1 VWGRIKNLI
10 AHSTIRQKLSV
21 LIAVFVLYPVL
32 VVSFFGYFVYA
43 RDIRNEIVKSLKQ
56 HIESVSN
63 LTIERFGQTRNFA
76 MMLPYD
82 GTLNEL
88 FVRMKNGEESE
99 SSLYRKIIN
108 YLYSKFYSKQEIKAV
123 SFYFTDNINRVYMVQ
138 SDNSYSRYVNVIHPI
153 VTKVAED
160 LEEQFGYYI
169 SDDGEIYVIRKMF
182 DRFSFKQYGTIVIA
196 VDKDYMLDYFKD
208 EFPGG
213 AGLILIYNDMSI
225 LENGKIPDEDRAFII
240 NQIRRESPEENG
252 SNTLS
257 TSSYDVIFGEIPLS
271 NISLKY
277 GVIMSTSLVME
288 RYNNAL
294 KLLLLLTGAVALS
307 MILVAVPL
315 SRAIWAP
322 VGELVGLMKQ
332 LEKGNLGVQSKRMQ
346 NDEFKFIFDS
356 FNNMSNEIKH
366 LFDVVYKEELARKE
380 AQLAALQAHINPHF
394 LYNTLEIMNWK
405 ARMAGN
411 TELSEMIEALGTL
424 FDAGMNKS
432 GKSVVKIR
440 EELKLV
446 DSYIFIMNKRFGKR
460 LEFIKVI
467 DETLLDAMIP
477 KLLIQPILENAV
489 VHGIEPVGQGCIK
502 LIIRLEEGRIK
513 VIVEDNGAGISDEDL
528 QEFDRLFKGQPCKM
542 RGSTGIGVKNVHDRI
557 RILYGYE
564 YGLSLEK
571 REEGGTR
578 AIITIPYIL

>member
-1 VWGRIKNLI
+1 MFGRIKNLI
-10 AHSTIRQKLSV
+10 AHSTIRQKISV
-21 LIAVFVLYPVL
+21 LFAVFVLYPVL

-43 RDIRNEIVKSLKQ
+43 RDIRSEVVKSLQ
-56 HIESVSN
+56 QRVENVRD
-63 LTIERFGQTRNFA
+63 LTTERFGQTRNFA
-76 MMLPYD
+76 MMIPYD

-88 FVRMKNGEESE
+88 YIRKKNGEETDA
-99 SSLYRKIIN
+99 SLYKKIIN

-123 SFYFTDNINRVYMVQ
+123 SFYFTENINLVYMVH
-138 SDNSYSRYVNVIHPI
+138 SDNSYNTYMNVIHPI
-153 VTKVAED
+153 VTKVAD
-160 LEEQFGYYI
+160 SLEEQFGYYI

-196 VDKDYMLDYFKD
+196 VDKDYMLNYLKD
-208 EFPGG
+208 DFPGD
-213 AGLILIYNDMSI
+213 AGLILTYNDMSI
-225 LENGKIPDEDRAFII
+225 FEHGTVPSEDRQSII
-240 NQIRRESPEENG
+240 NQIQRAEIKNDENNVI
-252 SNTLS
+252 SS
-257 TSSYDVIFGEIPLS
+257 RSYDVLFGEIPLS
-271 NISLKY
+271 NISFRY
-277 GVIMSTSLVME
+277 GVIMPVQVVME

-294 KLLLLLTGAVALS
+294 KLLLLLTGIVALS
-307 MILVAVPL
+307 MTLMAVPL
-315 SRAIWAP
+315 SRAIWSP

-332 LEKGNLGVQSKRMQ
+332 LEEGNLGVQSKRKK
-346 NDEFKFIFDS
+346 NDEYKFIFDS

-440 EELKLV
+440 EEIKLV

-460 LEFIKVI
+460 LEFIREI

-502 LIIRLEEGRIK
+502 LIIRLEEGRVK

-528 QEFDRLFKGQPCKM
+528 LEFEKLFNGQPSKM
-542 RGSTGIGVKNVHDRI
+542 KSSAGIGVKNVHDRI

-571 REEGGTR
+571 RENGGTR
-578 AIITIPYIL
+578 AIMTIPYIL